1 MTAEIVALAQEQK
14 QIATLL
20 AKVKPEK
27 ARAKFVEQL
36 VAMECPLRRIK
47 LKVFGHSGWWQMA
60 MNTLKSQNIL
70 QEPASPD

>member
-27 ARAKFVEQL
+27 ARTKFIEQL

-47 LKVFGHSGWWQMA
+47 LKVFGHSGG
-60 MNTLKSQNIL
+60 
-70 QEPASPD
+70 